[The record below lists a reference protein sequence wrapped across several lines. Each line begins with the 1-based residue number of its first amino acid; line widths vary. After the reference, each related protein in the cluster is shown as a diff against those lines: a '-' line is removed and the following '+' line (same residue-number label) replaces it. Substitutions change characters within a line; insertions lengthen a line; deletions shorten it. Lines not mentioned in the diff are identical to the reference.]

1 MPSSHGTRETRCPQ
15 YTAVAGL
22 LSLFVVAQVWAL
34 PPAAGADSPA
44 PPVVPAISAS
54 LQQFVDRGD
63 LAGAVALVA
72 QRGKLVHLGAVGY
85 ADVETE
91 RPMRP
96 ETLFSIMSMTKPVAA
111 AAALICCD
119 DGKLS
124 LDEPL
129 ARWLPEFDQPPNIT
143 ITLRHVLTHTS
154 GLFSDQRNTGTLA
167 ETVARLAKQKLQFE
181 PGARWLYSPGLT
193 VAGRAVEVASG
204 LPFDEFVDK
213 RICQPL
219 KMSDT
224 HFRLLS
230 DDEKRLAATYAYNS
244 RDKVLSPVQINFLG
258 PMETRSPNPS
268 GGLYSTAPDLH
279 RFYQMLLGRGELEGV
294 RILKPE
300 TVDEMR
306 RPQTGELKAGF
317 VPGSAWGL
325 GVGLVQQPQGITAM
339 LSPGT
344 FGHGGMLGTQAWADP
359 QRQAVL
365 ILLIQRAGLPN
376 SDASEY
382 RLAFQQAAAAALD
395 AGE

>member
-279 RFYQMLLGRGELEGV
+279 RFYQMLLGRGELDGV

>member
-1 MPSSHGTRETRCPQ
+1 MLNR
-15 YTAVAGL
+15 YTARIDQFLPFTTFVL
-22 LSLFVVAQVWAL
+22 FMVLSAHMLV
-34 PPAAGADSPA
+34 PAPARGDDTTA
-44 PPVVPAISAS
+44 PPVVPTISAG

-72 QRGKLVHLGAVGY
+72 QHGEFVHLGAVGY
-85 ADVETE
+85 ANVDSQ
-91 RPMRP
+91 RPMRLD
-96 ETLFSIMSMTKPVAA
+96 TLFSIMSMTKPVAA
-111 AAALICCD
+111 VAALICCD
-119 DGKLS
+119 EGKLA

-129 ARWLPEFDQPPNIT
+129 ARWLPEFNSPPHNT

-167 ETVARLAKQKLQFE
+167 ETVAGLAKQKLQFE
-181 PGARWLYSPGLT
+181 PGSRWLYSPGLT

-204 LPFDEFVDK
+204 MPFDEFVEE

-219 KMSDT
+219 KMPDT
-224 HFRLLS
+224 EFRLS
-230 DDEKRLAATYAYNS
+230 PDDGKRLATTYAYNS
-244 RDKVLSPVQINFLG
+244 RDKVLSPARINFLG

-268 GGLYSTAPDLH
+268 GGLYSTATDLF
-279 RFYQMLLGRGELEGV
+279 RFYRMLLGHGELDGV

-325 GVGLVQQPQGITAM
+325 GVGLVQQPAGITAM

-359 QRQAVL
+359 EREAIL

-382 RLAFQQAAAAALD
+382 RLVFQQAAVAALD
-395 AGE
+395 ADK